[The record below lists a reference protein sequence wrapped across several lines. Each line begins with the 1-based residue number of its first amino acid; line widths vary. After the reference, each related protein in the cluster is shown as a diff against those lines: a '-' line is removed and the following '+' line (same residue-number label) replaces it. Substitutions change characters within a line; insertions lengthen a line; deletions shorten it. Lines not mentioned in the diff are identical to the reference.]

1 MSPIQSRLLRAGAL
15 LAIDLLFLMVW
26 GFTGLGKLASGVPPW
41 FGDKFGQTILAT
53 FPGLTAS
60 FWLLAISEILA
71 FVLSAAALVRG
82 EFLERRP
89 PLFLPVALVW
99 SLFVFV
105 QLGFGQWLT
114 AEYNGTQQL
123 FMYFCG
129 TLLALYFVAPS
140 LRSGPLNGTDG
151 SRSS

>member
-1 MSPIQSRLLRAGAL
+1 M
-15 LAIDLLFLMVW
+15 
-26 GFTGLGKLASGVPPW
+26 
-41 FGDKFGQTILAT
+41 
-53 FPGLTAS
+53 
-60 FWLLAISEILA
+60 
-71 FVLSAAALVRG
+71 
-82 EFLERRP
+82 
-89 PLFLPVALVW
+89 FLPAALVW

-151 SRSS
+151 SR